1 MPVLTVI
8 AGPNGSGKS
17 TLMRI
22 LDFGGRQNL
31 LNPDDVAA
39 NLSPLNPEKAAF
51 AAGRQVIEHTR
62 EYLQAGVSFAIET
75 TLSSKQNLATLRM
88 ARDSGFRVRLI
99 YVALD
104 DPSHNIRRVKERV
117 ASGGHNVPD
126 EDVRRRYGRSLANAP
141 EALRLA
147 HEAVVYDNSGLRHK
161 KILEVRDGVVAW
173 RIDKMP
179 EWVLPIHKALT
190 GV

>member
-1 MPVLTVI
+1 
-8 AGPNGSGKS
+8 
-17 TLMRI
+17 MRA
-22 LDFGGRQNL
+22 LDFEGRQNF
-31 LNPDDVAA
+31 LNPDDIAVD
-39 NLSPLNPEKAAF
+39 LSPANPEKAAF
-51 AAGRQVIEHTR
+51 AAGRQVIERTR
-62 EYLQAGVSFAIET
+62 EYLQAGISFALET
-75 TLSSKQNLATLRM
+75 TLSSKQNLAMLRM
-88 ARDSGFRVRLI
+88 ARESGFQVRLI

-104 DPSHNIRRVKERV
+104 DPNHNIRRVKERV

-147 HEAVVYDNSGLRHK
+147 HEAVVYDNSGLQHK
-161 KILEVRDGVVAW
+161 KILEVRNGIITWCA
-173 RIDKMP
+173 DKVP